1 MFIRITAKLL
11 IFATACLGMVA
22 HAGEKTINEIE
33 VNHPIETSQSL
44 SIPGAALVP
53 AALGNGGSDDLDY
66 FSFRATAGDV
76 VTIDINNGIGGAQ
89 SVDTV
94 LAVFDGGPEH
104 KILRFNDDATS
115 PDDGSISQYDS
126 RIDDFVAPT
135 TGRYI
140 VGVSSFPRYFQD
152 GGDVL
157 YPDYAKEGDY
167 SLEITGVTAQVK
179 QVAIRVKPGKGKV
192 KPINP
197 KSRGN
202 IPVTILG
209 GPDFNPLNIDTD
221 TLTFGATGEE
231 NSLVKCNRKGVD
243 LNQDGRIDR
252 LCHFDN
258 RKAGFRMTD
267 AEGTVRGQTRDGT
280 AFEGTGYLNV
290 VPAEKAQH

>member
-11 IFATACLGMVA
+11 ISATACLGMAA
-22 HAGEKTINEIE
+22 HAGEKTINEVE

-66 FSFRATAGDV
+66 FSFQATAGDV
-76 VTIDINNGIGGAQ
+76 VTIDINNGIGGTQ
-89 SVDTV
+89 NVDTV
-94 LAVFDGGPEH
+94 LAVFDGGPDH
-104 KILRFNDDATS
+104 KILRFNDDASMDSGSTS
-115 PDDGSISQYDS
+115 IRDS

-135 TGRYI
+135 TGHYI
-140 VGVSSFPRYFQD
+140 VGVSSFPRYFMD
-152 GGDVL
+152 GGDVF
-157 YPDYAKEGDY
+157 YPNYAEQGDY
-167 SLEITGVTAQVK
+167 NLKITGVSAQVK
-179 QVAIRVKPGKGKV
+179 QIAIRVKPGKGKV

-231 NSLVKCNRKGVD
+231 NSLVKCNRNGVD
-243 LNQDGRIDR
+243 LNKDGRIDR

-290 VPAEKAQH
+290 VPAAKAPH